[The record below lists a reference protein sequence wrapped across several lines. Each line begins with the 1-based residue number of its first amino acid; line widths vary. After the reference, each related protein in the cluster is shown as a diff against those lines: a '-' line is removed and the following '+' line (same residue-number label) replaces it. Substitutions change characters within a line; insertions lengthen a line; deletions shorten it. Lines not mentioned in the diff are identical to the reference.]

1 MRLPEGIVADAEKT
15 FGELKFSTLR
25 RENFVQDEEGNLT
38 DEMKGRTYDLKSKAQ
53 GMMIQVTI
61 PAEAGEKDIPYNA
74 VVKLVNP
81 VLYTVASASF
91 GNRADVDWHV
101 RADDIILAADGVKGT
116 VDASGNIQKGQPG
129 ADKTAQGTLNS
140 EPGMGKDGKKDK

>member
-74 VVKLVNP
+74 VVSLVNP
-81 VLYTVASASF
+81 VLYTVASASY
-91 GNRADVDWHV
+91 GNRAEVDWHV
-101 RADDIILAADGVKGT
+101 RADDIVLAADGTKGAA
-116 VDASGNIQKGQPG
+116 DAAGSIQKGQVQTEK
-129 ADKTAQGTLNS
+129 AAQGTSGS
-140 EPGMGKDGKKDK
+140 EPGAGKDGKKDK